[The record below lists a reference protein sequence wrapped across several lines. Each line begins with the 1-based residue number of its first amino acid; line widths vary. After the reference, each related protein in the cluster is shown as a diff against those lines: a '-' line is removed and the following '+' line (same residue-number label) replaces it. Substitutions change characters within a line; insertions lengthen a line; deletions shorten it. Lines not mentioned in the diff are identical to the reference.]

1 MRPQN
6 QSFTTMVSQLT
17 GHLDEYAIPYTIVG
31 CAGLVLLGVELR
43 CDDSVDVLI
52 QWDQLQT
59 AHTRFGSYNPGAL
72 EKGPREAGFSFFFH
86 TLRVRVR
93 CEYNTVIVT
102 DPDRSGVNF
111 AKQTLW
117 VRSIDSYSRDH
128 TLPDAW
134 RQSVEMRL
142 QSMQSSM
149 NAQNRVA
156 WTHSAYAAWTSRYGT
171 PSEAAARIQKDPQT
185 RLSPLGSYLGELQGQ
200 RVLNLLGS
208 HGGKAVAMAILG
220 ASVTVVDIS
229 SENARYASELAEAAG
244 VAINYIVADVLELTQ
259 EQRSQDYDAVVMELG
274 ILHYFIDL
282 APLARV
288 VADTLRKG
296 GRLVLHDFHPVST
309 KLIASRGSKH
319 KVVGNYF
326 SSALEETD
334 VAYSKYIEHSGHKVR
349 LRKWTMGEIVTAF
362 ANADL
367 RVLLLHEEPNHK
379 IDDIGI
385 PKTFTL
391 IAEKL

>member
-1 MRPQN
+1 MSEQD
-6 QSFTTMVSQLT
+6 QSLLTVVAQLAN
-17 GHLDEYAIPYTIVG
+17 HFDEYSIPYTIDG
-31 CAGLVLLGVELR
+31 CAGLALLGVDIS
-43 CDDSVDVLI
+43 CVDAIDVLI
-52 QWDQLQT
+52 QWDLLQT
-59 AHTRFGSYNPGAL
+59 AHTRFRQYNPSAIESGRGTA
-72 EKGPREAGFSFFFH
+72 EFSFFF
-86 TLRVRVR
+86 RSVMVRIH
-93 CEYNTVIVT
+93 CAFNTVIVT
-102 DPDRSGVNF
+102 DPDRVAITF
-111 AKQTLW
+111 EKRALW
-117 VRSIDSYSRDH
+117 VRSIEAYRSDN

-134 RQSVEMRL
+134 QTAIGVRL

-171 PSEAAARIQKDPQT
+171 PREAAERIHKDPAG
-185 RLSPLGSYLGELQGQ
+185 RLLPFGVYLGELRGR
-200 RVLNLLGS
+200 RVINLLGS
-208 HGGKAVAMAILG
+208 HGSKAVAMAVLG

-244 VAINYIVADVLELTQ
+244 VAINYIVADVLHLPQ
-259 EQRSQDYDAVVMELG
+259 EHRSQDYDAVVMELG

-288 VADTLRKG
+288 VSDVLKSG

-309 KLIASRGSKH
+309 KLITSKGHKH
-319 KVVGNYF
+319 KVTGNYF

-334 VAYSKYIEHSGHKVR
+334 VAYTKYVEQESHKVR
-349 LRKWTMGEIVTAF
+349 LRKWTLGEIVTAF
-362 ANADL
+362 AHAGL
-367 RVLLLHEEPNHK
+367 RVVLLHEEPNHK

-391 IAEKL
+391 VAEKL